1 MSLDKYRN
9 RIKNLL
15 DRAAA
20 CEGTPE
26 GDLCRVKAFELAA
39 KYALDPDDVRKQ
51 ADADSAGQTVWE
63 WELTG
68 SYKPQQRELLA
79 HIASALHCRV
89 LHERSGTGRHNSFG
103 LVFGVPRHL
112 ERVKMLFPML
122 NLHMSAGSTKYAA
135 NHGARD
141 AAHTKRLKTSWM
153 MGFSNSVFDLLEQA
167 DQDTASQVGQ
177 GAEVAL
183 LDDASAAEKLMHDYV
198 HEAGLVLRNGRQNSR
213 VVDPEAMHA
222 GSEEGRRVD
231 LGNSRLPQR
240 KELSA

>member
-51 ADADSAGQTVWE
+51 ADADSAGQTAWE

-89 LHERSGTGRHNSFG
+89 LYERSGTGRHNSFG

-122 NLHMSAGSTKYAA
+122 NLHMAAGSTKYAA
-135 NHGARD
+135 NRAMPRI
-141 AAHTKRLKTSWM
+141 
-153 MGFSNSVFDLLEQA
+153 
-167 DQDTASQVGQ
+167 
-177 GAEVAL
+177 
-183 LDDASAAEKLMHDYV
+183 
-198 HEAGLVLRNGRQNSR
+198 RN
-213 VVDPEAMHA
+213 A
-222 GSEEGRRVD
+222 
-231 LGNSRLPQR
+231 
-240 KELSA
+240 